1 MTSLAAA
8 CSDASYG
15 IVRGKCNGQ
24 CNGKCNG
31 NGNGDNDGIIATAP
45 RN

>member
-1 MTSLAAA
+1 VTSLAAA

-15 IVRGKCNGQ
+15 IVRGKCNG
-24 CNGKCNG
+24 
-31 NGNGDNDGIIATAP
+31 NGNGDGDNDGDGIIATAP

>member
-15 IVRGKCNGQ
+15 IVRGKCK
-24 CNGKCNG
+24 CKCNG
-31 NGNGDNDGIIATAP
+31 NGDGDNDGDGIIATAP